1 MSVSDREPG
10 PAAPAAPS
18 ADGMVWIPGA
28 TFTMGSERH
37 YPEEAP
43 AHRVPSADSGSIP
56 ARSPTANSAGSCAR
70 PDTSPWPSRR
80 PIRPITPAPG
90 RTCSSRSPSC
100 SCRPG
105 AGLAWPIRRTGG
117 RPCPVR
123 TGATRRVPAARSV
136 TSQTIPWCMSPG
148 TVARPMQHGA
158 SGRPADDAPRCR
170 ISGQGTAT
178 AVRHHRRVVLDDNDR
193 RAVLDQP
200 VEQAERYS
208 TSTLIDP
215 ESARGHCRRDRRR

>member
-1 MSVSDREPG
+1 MSVSHREPG

-123 TGATRRVPAARSV
+123 TGAARRVPAARSV
-136 TSQTIPWCMSPG
+136 TSQTIPWCMSLGQWLGRCSTGPPG
-148 TVARPMQHGA
+148 DQQMTRRVAVSP
-158 SGRPADDAPRCR
+158 GR
-170 ISGQGTAT
+170 GTAT